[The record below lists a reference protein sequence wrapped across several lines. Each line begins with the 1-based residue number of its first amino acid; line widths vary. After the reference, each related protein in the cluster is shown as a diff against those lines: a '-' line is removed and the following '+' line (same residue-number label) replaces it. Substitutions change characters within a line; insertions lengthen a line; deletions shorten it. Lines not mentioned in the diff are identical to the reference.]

1 MFKKKIAFLCISLF
15 FYACGNTENKTNDCK
30 NKIDVSNIKIKTEV
44 IRFEKELFAQKDS
57 NAIQNILKK
66 YPLMRDRF
74 FGIKFSKDSLKEE
87 KKLIASLT
95 KMVNEKHLDTLY
107 NDCQKAFG
115 DFKEIEN
122 EFAEA
127 FKHIKYYFPNFKTPT
142 IYTTITGLK
151 SFGGLEFYV
160 DKDMIVISL
169 EFFLG
174 KNVRYR
180 PRREEYPDYIWQ
192 HYHQKSIVPF
202 CLLFMANGYNR
213 SDLNDKSMVADMVFY
228 GKSLEFVKRAV
239 PCMPDSLL
247 LRYSQQQIRNIND
260 QKNRSFLWNHFLE
273 KKLLF
278 SNKDLDKKAYLEDRP
293 YIAEI
298 NKECPPRIGQWFGWR
313 IIQNYLQKNKDVNF
327 QKLMKNQNAQ
337 EIFEKA
343 GYNGQ

>member
-1 MFKKKIAFLCISLF
+1 MFKKNMLLLLIISIL
-15 FYACGNTENKTNDCK
+15 YACGGSNTKENHCK
-30 NKIDVSNIKIKTEV
+30 NQVDVSNIKINTKV
-44 IRFEKELFAQKDS
+44 IRFEKELFAQKDT
-57 NAIQNILKK
+57 NTIKKLLQK
-66 YPLMRDRF
+66 YPLIRDRF
-74 FGIKFSKDSLKEE
+74 FGIKFTKDSINEE
-87 KKLIASLT
+87 KKIIKSLT
-95 KMVNEKHLDTLY
+95 KMVNDKYLDTLY
-107 NDCQKAFG
+107 QDCEKAFG
-115 DFKEIEN
+115 DFKNIEN

-127 FKHIKYYFPNFKTPT
+127 FKHIKHYFPDFKEPI

-202 CLLFMANGYNR
+202 CLLFLANGYNQ
-213 SDLNDKSMVADMVFY
+213 SDLSDKTMAADMVYY
-228 GKSLEFVKRAV
+228 GKSLEFVKRAM
-239 PCMPDSLL
+239 PCLPDSLL
-247 LRYSQQQIRNIND
+247 MRYSQQQVKNISD
-260 QKNRSFLWNHFLE
+260 EKNRVFLWNHFLE

-278 SNKDLDKKAYLEDRP
+278 STKDLDKKAYLEDRP

-298 NKECPPRIGQWFGWR
+298 NKECPARIGQWFGWR
-313 IIQNYLQKNKDVNF
+313 IIQNYLQKNKDVSF
-327 QKLMKNQNAQ
+327 QKLMKTQNAQ
-337 EIFEKA
+337 LIFEKA